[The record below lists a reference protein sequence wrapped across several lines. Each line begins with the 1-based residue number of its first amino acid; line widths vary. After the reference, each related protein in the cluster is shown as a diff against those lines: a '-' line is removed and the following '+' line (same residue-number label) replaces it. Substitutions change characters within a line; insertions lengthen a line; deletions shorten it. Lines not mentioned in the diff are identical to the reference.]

1 MSLVADWYSPRPSP
15 LAIALRPL
23 ALAFGTGV
31 ALRRALYRAGLRKSV
46 ALAVP
51 VVIVG
56 NITVG
61 GSGKTPL
68 VAALVRALAQRGFH
82 PGVVSRGYGRDRGDD
97 APILVDAHD
106 DPRRVGDE
114 PLLLARA
121 GCVVAV
127 ARDRVAGSRS
137 GPAGS
142 SQPLPSARAASTTAI
157 STVRSSR

>member
-1 MSLVADWYSPRPSP
+1 RAGVAALPGPGGAAPRGDPPRSAKRGGKSNEPAGPLPRANRPEARSAEGSPMSLVADWYSPRPSP

-97 APILVDAHD
+97 APILVDA
-106 DPRRVGDE
+106 
-114 PLLLARA
+114 
-121 GCVVAV
+121 
-127 ARDRVAGSRS
+127 
-137 GPAGS
+137 
-142 SQPLPSARAASTTAI
+142 
-157 STVRSSR
+157 